1 LKKNIVNKYCRKF
14 GFEIHGT
21 GYMQSLLKG
30 SFKDDAFTKQQELFG
45 KNVSVIFDIGA
56 NRGDVVA
63 KYLEMF
69 PKAIIYAFEPFP
81 DSFEILEQRFKE
93 NDSVRCFKLAIAE
106 EEGTKSFYVNRN
118 VDTNSLLKPK
128 QSGLSS
134 DKQVENLSVVTVAS
148 TTLDKFC
155 SENNINHINI
165 LKMDIQ
171 GGELAALKGAS
182 GLLHHKQVDNI
193 YSEVYFMEQ
202 YESQPL
208 FHDIS
213 KYLYGFDF
221 SLQDIYSPIYG
232 KGNLAWGDVIFI
244 LNKNNQ

>member
-1 LKKNIVNKYCRKF
+1 MKKSLLNSYCRKL
-14 GFEIHGT
+14 GFEVHGT

-30 SFKDDAFTKQQELFG
+30 SFNDDAFARQRELFG

-63 KYLEMF
+63 RYVEMF
-69 PKAIIYAFEPFP
+69 PAAVIYAFEPFP
-81 DSFEILEQRFKE
+81 DSFGILEERFKR
-93 NDSVRCFKLAIAE
+93 NNSVHCFKLAIAD
-106 EEGTKSFYVNRN
+106 EEGMKTFYVNRN

-128 QSGLSS
+128 HSGLSS
-134 DKQVENLSVVTVAS
+134 DKQVENLAIVNVAS
-148 TTLDKFC
+148 TTLNKFC
-155 SENNINHINI
+155 TENNIANIDI

-171 GGELAALKGAS
+171 GGELAALKGAAA
-182 GLLHHKQVDNI
+182 LLQQKRIQNI
-193 YSEVYFMEQ
+193 YSETYFIEQ

-213 KYLYGFDF
+213 KFLYGYEF

-232 KGNLAWGDVIFI
+232 KRHLAWADVIFT
-244 LNKNNQ
+244 LKNKAE

>member
-1 LKKNIVNKYCRKF
+1 
-14 GFEIHGT
+14 
-21 GYMQSLLKG
+21 M
-30 SFKDDAFTKQQELFG
+30 KQQELFG

-69 PKAIIYAFEPFP
+69 PAAIIYAFEPFP
-81 DSFEILEQRFKE
+81 DSFGILEQRFKG
-93 NDSVRCFKLAIAE
+93 NDSVRCFKLAIADE
-106 EEGTKSFYVNRN
+106 DGMKTFYVNRN

-134 DKQVENLSVVTVAS
+134 DKQVENLSLVTVSS

-155 SENNINHINI
+155 SENNINHIDI

-171 GGELAALKGAS
+171 GGELAALRSAS
-182 GLLHHKQVDNI
+182 GLLHHKQVQNI

-213 KYLYGFDF
+213 KFLYGFDF

-232 KGNLAWGDVIFI
+232 KGKLAWGDVIFI
-244 LNKNNQ
+244 LKNNDQ

>member
-1 LKKNIVNKYCRKF
+1 
-14 GFEIHGT
+14 
-21 GYMQSLLKG
+21 MQSLLKG
-30 SFKDDAFTKQQELFG
+30 SFKDDAFLKQQDLFG

-69 PKAIIYAFEPFP
+69 PHAIIYAFEPFP
-81 DSFEILEQRFKE
+81 GSFEILEQRFKG
-93 NDSVRCFKLAIAE
+93 NDSVHCFKLAIAE
-106 EEGTKSFYVNRN
+106 EEGTKTFYVNRN

-128 QSGLSS
+128 LSGLSS
-134 DKQVENLSVVTVAS
+134 DKQVENLSVVTVSS

-155 SENNINHINI
+155 NENKINQIDI

-182 GLLHHKQVDNI
+182 GLLLHKQVQNI

-213 KYLYGFDF
+213 KFLYGFDF

-232 KGNLAWGDVIFI
+232 KGRLAWGDVIFI
-244 LNKNNQ
+244 LKNNDQ